1 MKHIIFNFVEPIV
14 AIQRVRNEVFTE
26 DEHTITC
33 YNRTIRKRL
42 YGALRDLQVN
52 CKMDDNSHIILQDD
66 CRIALE
72 ASNLNKFYV
81 VRGYDDMQV
90 LEAIDYHKED

>member
-1 MKHIIFNFVEPIV
+1 MKHIIFNFVEPVV

-52 CKMDDNSHIILQDD
+52 CKMDDNSHIILLDD

-72 ASNLNKFYV
+72 ELAALNKEYQDKGFKTFLH
-81 VRGYDDMQV
+81 RQ
-90 LEAIDYHKED
+90 